1 MVMSKSRMEWKVGL
15 FVLIGLVLAAA
26 LVIQFNKSTGPL
38 TPVYRIRMQA
48 RDVSGVIPGS
58 VVLMAGV
65 RVGSVERIELNST
78 EGDVTM
84 IAKLLKKYEIRKD
97 AQFIIRQSG
106 FLGDQYIGVFQGKT
120 NVLLKDDDVV
130 RCEEPFDLG
139 EVARSTGGLV
149 KRVDTMVGQLS
160 NAVARV
166 DTTLLASD
174 TLTNLAQTVA
184 NFRGVS
190 ERTLSALKKVED
202 LIDTNGPALSGS
214 LSNLKQFSLELTNVT
229 SDLRAVIASNKTD
242 LSASMA
248 NIKSATA
255 KLDSV
260 MTDIDSGKGTVG
272 VLLKNEQ
279 MAADLSLIVSNLSV
293 LSSNINNKG
302 LWGVF
307 RKPKVPEKK

>member
-1 MVMSKSRMEWKVGL
+1 MSKSRMEWKVGV

-26 LVIQFNKSTGPL
+26 LVIQFNKSAGPL
-38 TPVYRIRMQA
+38 TPVYRVRMQA
-48 RDVSGVIPGS
+48 KDVSGVIPGS
-58 VVLMAGV
+58 FVLMAGV
-65 RVGSVERIELNST
+65 RIGSVERIELNSA

-84 IAKLLKKYEIRKD
+84 IAKLLKKYEVRKD

-120 NVLLKDDDVV
+120 NTLLTDGDIVT
-130 RCEEPFDLG
+130 CEEPFDLG

-166 DTTLLASD
+166 DTTLLAGE

-190 ERTLSALKKVED
+190 ERTLTALTKVEQ
-202 LIDTNGPALSGS
+202 LIDTNTPTLNAS
-214 LSNLKQFSLELTNVT
+214 LSNVQTFSVELRNVAT
-229 SDLRAVIASNKTD
+229 DLRAVIATNKEQ
-242 LSASMA
+242 LSASME

-255 KLDSV
+255 KLDTA
-260 MTDIDSGKGTVG
+260 MTDVNAGKGTVG
-272 VLLKNEQ
+272 MLLKNEQ
-279 MAADLSLIVSNLSV
+279 MAADMSTIVSNLSV

-302 LWGVF
+302 LWGVI
-307 RKPKVPEKK
+307 RKPKLPAKK

>member
-1 MVMSKSRMEWKVGL
+1 MEWKVGL
-15 FVLIGLVLAAA
+15 FVIVGLTLAAV
-26 LVIQFNKSTGPL
+26 LVIQFNKSAGPL
-38 TPVYRIRMQA
+38 TPTYHIRLQA
-48 RDVSGVIPGS
+48 KDVSGVIPGS
-58 VVLMAGV
+58 FVLMAGV
-65 RVGSVERIELNST
+65 RIGNVERIELNST

-84 IAKLLKKYEIRKD
+84 IAKLLKKYEVRED

-120 NVLLKDDDVV
+120 NTLLKDGAVV

-149 KRVDTMVGQLS
+149 KRVDSMVGQLS

-166 DTTLLASD
+166 DTTLLAGD

-202 LIDTNGPALSGS
+202 LIDTNEPALSGS
-214 LSNLKQFSLELTNVT
+214 LSNVKHFSIELNNVAA
-229 SDLRAVIASNKTD
+229 DLRSVIATNKQELAD
-242 LSASMA
+242 SMA
-248 NIKSATA
+248 NIKNATA
-255 KLDSV
+255 KLDAT
-260 MTDIDSGKGTVG
+260 MTDVNAGKGAVG
-272 VLLKNEQ
+272 ALLKNEQ
-279 MAADLSLIVSNLSV
+279 MATDLSVIVSNLSV

-302 LWGVF
+302 LWGVLK
-307 RKPKVPEKK
+307 KPKLPGKK